1 MSERSTE
8 DLVAELAGRAV
19 AARPLPPPW
28 RRALTVLA
36 AIVLASALGIAF
48 LSDPGA
54 LEARYS
60 GSEDMM
66 MLEMTATFAT
76 GALALTAAF
85 FLAIPGR
92 SRKWLLAP
100 IPPLVLWLSVSGI
113 GCYRD
118 LLRRETLGL
127 EAGHSGDC
135 LLFIIGASLVLG
147 VPVLWLL
154 ARARPIDPVPVAVTA
169 GLGVAA
175 LAALLLQFFHPFAVT
190 FLDLAV
196 HVLAVLLVV
205 GVATLLN
212 RRTLAPA

>member
-1 MSERSTE
+1 MTERSTE
-8 DLVAELAGRAV
+8 DLVGELAARAV
-19 AARPLPPPW
+19 PARPLPPPW
-28 RRALTVLA
+28 RRALAALA
-36 AIVLASALGIAF
+36 AIVLASALGIVF

-54 LEARYS
+54 LEARYTD
-60 GSEDMM
+60 SEDMM
-66 MLEMTATFAT
+66 MIEMTATFAT

-118 LLRRETLGL
+118 LLRRGTQGF

-154 ARARPIDPVPVAVTA
+154 ARARPIEPVPVAVTA